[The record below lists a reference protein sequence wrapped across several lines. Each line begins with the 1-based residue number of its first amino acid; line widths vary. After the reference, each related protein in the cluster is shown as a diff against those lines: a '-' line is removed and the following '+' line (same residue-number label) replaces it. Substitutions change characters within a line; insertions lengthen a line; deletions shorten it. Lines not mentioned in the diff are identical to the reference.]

1 MKLVKDLQKWISGYN
16 EVKTLADELELAFDF
31 YKEELVTEEDVDA
44 AYAKASEA
52 VEALELK
59 NMLRDEADQMDCVLK
74 INSGAG
80 GTESQD
86 WASMLMRKIGRAH
99 V

>member
-1 MKLVKDLQKWISGYN
+1 MKLVKDLQKWIEGYN
-16 EVKTLADELELAFDF
+16 ELKTLADELELAFDF

-86 WASMLMRKIGRAH
+86 WASIPLLYFLKIS
-99 V
+99 

>member
-44 AYAKASEA
+44 AYAKASG
-52 VEALELK
+52 
-59 NMLRDEADQMDCVLK
+59 
-74 INSGAG
+74 S
-80 GTESQD
+80 T
-86 WASMLMRKIGRAH
+86 
-99 V
+99 

>member
-1 MKLVKDLQKWISGYN
+1 MKLVKDLQKWIEGYN
-16 EVKTLADELELAFDF
+16 ELKTLADELELAFDF

-59 NMLRDEADQMDCVLK
+59 FRCRWYGKSGLGFHADAYVSALCRDEWL
-74 INSGAG
+74 
-80 GTESQD
+80 
-86 WASMLMRKIGRAH
+86 
-99 V
+99 